1 MHICVSTSR
10 DRTFHDCACPSGDL
24 SHLARWNTF
33 SSSSKSVSCRRR
45 MSAGR
50 TGAAT
55 LCNTPCRRC
64 RSPGSPSSPSP
75 HPGGRSARACGRVR
89 RVRGG
94 DAEEASGSKSAPAR
108 RLGQVE
114 HGEQLQHSR
123 NGGHAEHEA
132 PRQRR
137 VREPEVQH
145 IRQRL
150 RAGRKCVRPGA
161 SPPLRRNAG
170 TRTVPTPIS
179 MAYMTTIIARM
190 LAGAHSAMYT
200 GPTIDAKPM
209 AIPCARSR
217 QVSPGATSVPWR
229 RGGRAP

>member
-1 MHICVSTSR
+1 MAGQ
-10 DRTFHDCACPSGDL
+10 RTL
-24 SHLARWNTF
+24 S
-33 SSSSKSVSCRRR
+33 SVSISRLAIVSFASSRRPKCASLSAGAARKRRR
-45 MSAGR
+45 R
-50 TGAAT
+50 
-55 LCNTPCRRC
+55 
-64 RSPGSPSSPSP
+64 
-75 HPGGRSARACGRVR
+75 GGRLRSRA
-89 RVRGG
+89 
-94 DAEEASGSKSAPAR
+94 SAPAR

-137 VREPEVQH
+137 VRETKVQH

-217 QVSPGATSVPWR
+217 QVSPGAAGVPR
-229 RGGRAP
+229 QRGGRAP